1 MAFDILKVWNV
12 LKSSEENVEGTKNAL
27 SQVSLTHRMIH
38 DGRAFT
44 HSQKH
49 TGIASAGGTLVHL
62 ITVGSSDFHIDY
74 FQVITDVA
82 PVDIKYFE
90 GTAVSSV
97 GAPVS
102 LGNNN
107 RSSARLP
114 MTAIYTNP
122 VITTTGTSL
131 GVSFIPNASAS
142 LGASIGGDAIL
153 GGGEWILKAGTNYTL
168 AITNNSQSAGAAAVT
183 LFGYEPDNP

>member
-1 MAFDILKVWNV
+1 MAFDILKVWNA

-49 TGIASAGGTLVHL
+49 ANIAAGATHVHYL
-62 ITVGSSDFHIDY
+62 EVGSSDLHVDY
-74 FQVITDVA
+74 FQVIADAA
-82 PVDIKYFE
+82 PIDIEYFE

-97 GAPVS
+97 GAP
-102 LGNNN
+102 LAFGNNN
-107 RSSARLP
+107 RSSIRTPL
-114 MTAIYTNP
+114 TSIYSQP
-122 VITTTGTSL
+122 VITTTGSAL
-131 GVSFIPNASAS
+131 GVSFIPNASAAV
-142 LGASIGGDAIL
+142 GASIGGDAIL
-153 GGGEWILKAGTNYTL
+153 GGGEWILKAGTNYSFVVTNG
-168 AITNNSQSAGAAAVT
+168 AGSAVDITVT